1 MSADEKEES
10 PSRPLGTS
18 TGVFW
23 QKEDAVVARLDLFR
37 VMEFLYEDEAAA
49 EAALGHFHDSLLAD
63 DQISIELRDRY
74 SLEGMLDF
82 IARFV
87 IRENVLGLRWL
98 TRLRITPTGLQFE
111 MPDGQWSDIHI
122 ESVSNTYNWKRVS
135 IDPVAEAADLETVAA
150 NANTMGPLTYT
161 ACSHFGLSF
170 DANWEGVG
178 RVYREDGLSLWFPD
192 D

>member
-1 MSADEKEES
+1 MSADEKEET
-10 PSRPLGTS
+10 PSQPLGTS

-23 QKEDAVVARLDLFR
+23 QEEEVVAARLDLFR
-37 VMEFLYEDEAAA
+37 VMELLYEDETAAT
-49 EAALGHFHDSLLAD
+49 AALRDFQDSLLAD

-87 IRENVLGLRWL
+87 NREDVLGLRWL
-98 TRLRITPTGLQFE
+98 TRLRINAAGLHFE
-111 MPDGQWSDIHI
+111 MPDGRWSDIHM
-122 ESVSNTYNWKRVS
+122 ESVSDTYNWKKIP
-135 IDPVAEAADLETVAA
+135 IDPVAEAADFETVAA
-150 NANTMGPLTYT
+150 SANTMSPLAYT